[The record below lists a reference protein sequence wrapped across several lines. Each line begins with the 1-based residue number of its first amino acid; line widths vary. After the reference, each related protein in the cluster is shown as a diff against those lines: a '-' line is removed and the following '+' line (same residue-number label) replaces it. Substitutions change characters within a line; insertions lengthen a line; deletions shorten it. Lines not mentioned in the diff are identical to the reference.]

1 MGSEQRAI
9 SNRLKLPSF
18 AKEKQIK
25 TTTTEHIEKMQ
36 IGGGDRGTLENK
48 LQQETTEHMQM
59 LNDTREYLRNL

>member
-48 LQQETTEHMQM
+48 LQT
-59 LNDTREYLRNL
+59 LRACFPTGFLHASKRNNT

>member
-18 AKEKQIK
+18 VKEKQTK

-48 LQQETTEHMQM
+48 LRI
-59 LNDTREYLRNL
+59 L